1 MILPTYTENTD
12 QNIVVACSSN
22 IMKEDILDKFESL
35 NYKSTPSEYVQD
47 EETEKKF
54 LSTNENVFCNNA
66 SREKSASEIC
76 TECGLEFGNKT
87 ILEIHMSVV
96 HINPITDSN
105 NSPST
110 PKKQVKRKRST
121 PTDDPLLKA
130 KAQKVRNI
138 KSVHEKEKPYKCTIC
153 DISFTAKASLNGHI
167 SSVHEKQKPQ
177 KCTICDTSF
186 AQIGNLQRHIASVHE
201 KKKQH
206 KCTICGSSFAANGS
220 LKSHTHFN
228 CTPEAETTLMLHL

>member
-1 MILPTYTENTD
+1 MEDIKSNLEEKINIEDLILPSDDDNTD
-12 QNIVVACSSN
+12 QNIVACSSN

-87 ILEIHMSVV
+87 ILGIHMSVV
-96 HINPITDSN
+96 HINPIAHSN

-110 PKKQVKRKRST
+110 G
-121 PTDDPLLKA
+121 
-130 KAQKVRNI
+130 
-138 KSVHEKEKPYKCTIC
+138 C
-153 DISFTAKASLNGHI
+153 
-167 SSVHEKQKPQ
+167 
-177 KCTICDTSF
+177 
-186 AQIGNLQRHIASVHE
+186 
-201 KKKQH
+201 
-206 KCTICGSSFAANGS
+206 
-220 LKSHTHFN
+220 
-228 CTPEAETTLMLHL
+228 